1 MPSALQPPL
10 PVRAEAATAAPR
22 PGHPCD
28 FDLHG
33 LVGIRLVGASTAD
46 RTTVERQLGPM
57 AAALTREPDITIR
70 FVEHLHRDDRVEF
83 IGLEDTAVAGDDF
96 LILRGKHKS
105 RTRVQIAF
113 DTIGGRCEIVCE
125 RGVAAVPLLVPII
138 NLTMLAKGG
147 LALHAS
153 AFRYRDTGVLVTGW
167 SKGGK
172 TELLLAF
179 IEQGAEYVGDEW
191 IHVAR
196 DGRTMYGMPEPI
208 RVWDWQ
214 LEQLP
219 RYRRTLGAGEAFR
232 LGALRQVHR
241 ATALAAETRAA
252 ERLGGSRYLHRVAHL
267 LDRQRYAFLAPHQVF
282 GMESAALS
290 APIDRVV
297 FVASHED
304 AEARL
309 APVAPSWIADRMVH
323 SLAEEREGLLAAYR
337 RFRFAFPHRAN
348 PLIEETAALEHARL
362 TSLLAGRPCY
372 ALTHPYPPS
381 IRELFDAA
389 SPLFAD

>member
-1 MPSALQPPL
+1 MPSALQPP
-10 PVRAEAATAAPR
+10 VADTAMPSSTR
-22 PGHPCD
+22 PKHPCD

-33 LVGIRLVGASTAD
+33 LVGIRLVGASPSD
-46 RTTVERQLGPM
+46 RATVERQLGPM
-57 AAALTREPDITIR
+57 AGALTREPDIVIR
-70 FVEHLHRDDRVEF
+70 FVEHLHRDHPVGL

-96 LILRGKHKS
+96 LILRAKHKS
-105 RTRVQIAF
+105 RARVQIAF
-113 DTIGGRCEIVCE
+113 DRIGDRCEIVCE

-138 NLTMLAKGG
+138 NLTLLANGG

-153 AFRYRDTGVLVTGW
+153 GFRYRGTGVLVTGW

-172 TELLLAF
+172 TELLLACV
-179 IEQGAEYVGDEW
+179 EQGAEYIGDEW
-191 IHVAR
+191 IHIGA
-196 DGRTMYGMPEPI
+196 DGRAMYGMPEPI

-219 RYRRTLGAGEAFR
+219 RYRRTLGAGDAFR
-232 LGALRQVHR
+232 LAALRQVQR
-241 ATALAAETRAA
+241 ATARAADTRAA
-252 ERLGGSRYLHRVAHL
+252 ERLGGSQYLHRAAHL

-282 GMESAALS
+282 GAEPSALS

-297 FVASHED
+297 FVASSED
-304 AEARL
+304 ARTRL
-309 APVAPSWIADRMVH
+309 APVEPSWIADRMVH
-323 SLAEEREGLLAAYR
+323 SLTEERQGLLAAYR

-348 PLIEETAALEHARL
+348 PLIEEAAPLEHARL
-362 TSLLAGRPCY
+362 GALLAERPCF

-381 IRELFDAA
+381 IRELFEAA